1 MRNRLLTFQRSILL
15 SVGIHILIF
24 GSALAFAQ
32 YTVGFFRYA
41 LPVITVSLVG
51 STEGDDAVRK
61 AGPET
66 LPATPA
72 HIPQNDS
79 PHIIEPA
86 MDREETSVSTAGEIQ
101 AGAGANAVT
110 ESPGGGAAAEQ
121 LVTSGSHDGSV
132 QTGSAFSSGQ
142 WKLLHEAIEKA
153 KTYPRLARERGVE
166 GVVLV
171 RFKVAPSGDIEKIA
185 VVKSSGS
192 DILDQASV
200 RTVHRAAPM
209 PYLNGW
215 VEVPMSYVLK

>member
-1 MRNRLLTFQRSILL
+1 MRNRYLTFQRSIAV
-15 SVGIHILIF
+15 SAGIHILIF

-32 YTVGFFRYA
+32 YTGGFFRTV
-41 LPVITVSLVG
+41 LPVITVSLVDASG
-51 STEGDDAVRK
+51 GGGAVRK
-61 AGPET
+61 PGPET
-66 LPATPA
+66 FPAAPA
-72 HIPQNDS
+72 HTPQRDS

-86 MDREETSVSTAGEIQ
+86 VNREETSVSPAGEAL
-101 AGAGANAVT
+101 AGAVANAVT
-110 ESPGGGAAAEQ
+110 ESSGGGAAAGQ
-121 LVTSGSHDGSV
+121 LVASGSHDGSV
-132 QTGSAFSSGQ
+132 QAGSAFSSEQ
-142 WKLLHEAIEKA
+142 WKQLHDAIEKA

-171 RFKVAPSGDIEKIA
+171 RFKVAPSGDIEKVD

-192 DILDQASV
+192 DILDQASI

>member
-1 MRNRLLTFQRSILL
+1 MRNGSITFQRSLFL

-32 YTVGFFRYA
+32 YTAGSFRIA
-41 LPVITVSLVG
+41 FPSITVSLVG
-51 STEGDDAVRK
+51 GNGGGGAVRK
-61 AGPET
+61 PGPEA

-72 HIPQNDS
+72 RSMQSESQHV
-79 PHIIEPA
+79 IEPA
-86 MDREETSVSTAGEIQ
+86 MSRTEAPASAAGDAVSGTGENGVTGSPGDSAATGQSIASGPGDGSAQ
-101 AGAGANAVT
+101 AG
-110 ESPGGGAAAEQ
+110 
-121 LVTSGSHDGSV
+121 SV
-132 QTGSAFSSGQ
+132 FSSEQ
-142 WKLLHEAIEKA
+142 WKQLQAAIERA
-153 KTYPRLARERGVE
+153 KTYPRLAREQGVE

-171 RFKVAPSGDIEKIA
+171 RFKVAPSGDVEMVD

-200 RTVHRAAPM
+200 RTVRRAAPM